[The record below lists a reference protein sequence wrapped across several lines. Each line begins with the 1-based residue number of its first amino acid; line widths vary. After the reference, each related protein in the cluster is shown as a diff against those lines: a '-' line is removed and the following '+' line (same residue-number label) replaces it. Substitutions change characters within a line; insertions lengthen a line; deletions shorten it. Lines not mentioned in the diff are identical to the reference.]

1 MPPKHPVTSDGV
13 FFITQVTRNR
23 EKLFTD
29 SACAELLLSTLRRV
43 KEDHPFEMRAWVIMP
58 DHFHLM
64 IRPGSGEEITLIM
77 RATKAIFTQQLRRM
91 RSIPGKVDI
100 WQSGFMD
107 HKIRD
112 DEDYR
117 RHIDY
122 IHYNPVADGLV
133 QKPEAYALS
142 SFSVWKTR
150 GAYEEKWGW
159 LLTDVFGGWRP
170 AGLE

>member
-1 MPPKHPVTSDGV
+1 MRPSHPVTSGGV
-13 FFITQVTRNR
+13 FFITQVTWHR
-23 EKLFTD
+23 ERMFTD
-29 SACAELLLSTLRRV
+29 PDCAELLLSTLRRV
-43 KEDHPFEMRAWVIMP
+43 KERHAYEMRAWVITP

-77 RATKAIFTQQLRRM
+77 RATKAIFTQELRRM
-91 RSIPGKVDI
+91 RAIPGKIMV

-107 HKIRD
+107 HKIRN

-133 QKPEAYALS
+133 QRPEAYGLS
-142 SFSVWKTR
+142 SFAAWKAR

-159 LLTDVFGGWRP
+159 SLAEVFGDWKP